1 MINIKNEHLWK
12 PSVERIENTSLFKFI
27 EHINSHK
34 NTKIKDFGTLHKWSV
49 ENRNCFWNEVWDFS
63 LMVN

>member
-27 EHINSHK
+27 EHI
-34 NTKIKDFGTLHKWSV
+34 KD
-49 ENRNCFWNEVWDFS
+49 RYYY
-63 LMVN
+63 